1 MVYWRWI
8 NLMKMSKWYDLLKVD
23 IIYGL
28 LKIRVTATESRIY
41 SFIAYSSKYSH
52 MDVKWRRVMFLLYSF
67 ARRASCTSPSSYNLD
82 LRSSSLAIVPRWT
95 SSGPSAIRSV
105 LAVAHRCDKTVSD
118 ETPAAPW
125 TCIAMSS
132 TFRAIFGAATCME
145 AGQLHWIVLLKLL
158 KKKVMTKKLG
168 LLPWP
173 SRGYHVL
180 SCSHVDRVDRQL
192 QGLKALPAPVQSDTA
207 LGNRMHVSGMPEREK
222 ITGLNW
228 NILDSF
234 IRSEP

>member
-8 NLMKMSKWYDLLKVD
+8 NLMKMSKWYDLLKID

-28 LKIRVTATESRIY
+28 LKIRVTATESRENTSYIVITIY
-41 SFIAYSSKYSH
+41 SFIAYSSKYSP
-52 MDVKWRRVMFLLYSF
+52 MDVKWRGWCSFFIHSQDGRAVHRPRV
-67 ARRASCTSPSSYNLD
+67 TTYNLA

-168 LLPWP
+168 LYTLAIARIPRAFLFPCRSSWSAA
-173 SRGYHVL
+173 SRTKSL
-180 SCSHVDRVDRQL
+180 ACSSSIRHCTRQPH
-192 QGLKALPAPVQSDTA
+192 AC
-207 LGNRMHVSGMPEREK
+207 
-222 ITGLNW
+222 
-228 NILDSF
+228 
-234 IRSEP
+234 

>member
-1 MVYWRWI
+1 
-8 NLMKMSKWYDLLKVD
+8 MSKWYDLLKVD